1 MSRRSG
7 FSLAEVLVSLLILSL
22 VSVLMV
28 GVIPSSIFGLR
39 QAQHRQS
46 ALQLCQTTS
55 AGLRSVGFDQLAAT
69 DWSQEK
75 TYQVDSLDYRIRYRI
90 SEQPEQ
96 DPTSHKP
103 LAKLI
108 ECRVRWFI
116 HRRPSTYEFATLVLR

>member
-28 GVIPSSIFGLR
+28 GVIPSAIFGLR
-39 QAQHRQS
+39 QAQHRQA

-55 AGLRSVGFDQLAAT
+55 AGLRSVGFDQLAAS
-69 DWSQEK
+69 DWSQERV
-75 TYQVDSLDYRIRYRI
+75 YQVDSLDYAIRYRVT
-90 SEQPEQ
+90 ERAEQ

-108 ECRVRWFI
+108 ECQVRWAI
-116 HRRPSTYEFATLVLR
+116 HRRPSSYDYATLVLR

>member
-7 FSLAEVLVSLLILSL
+7 FSLSEVLISLLILSL

-39 QAQHRQS
+39 QAQHRQA
-46 ALQLCQTTS
+46 ALQLCQTTA
-55 AGLRSVGFDQLAAT
+55 AGLRSVGFDQLAAS
-69 DWSQEK
+69 DWSQDK
-75 TYQVDSLDYRIRYRI
+75 IYQVDSLDYTIQYRI
-90 SEQPEQ
+90 SEQAEK

-116 HRRPSTYEFATLVLR
+116 HHRPSNYEYATLVVR

>member
-28 GVIPSSIFGLR
+28 GVIPSAIFGLR
-39 QAQHRQS
+39 QAQHRQA

-55 AGLRSVGFDQLAAT
+55 AGLRSVGFEQLAVS
-69 DWSQEK
+69 DWSQDRIYK
-75 TYQVDSLDYRIRYRI
+75 VDSLDYAIRYRI

-108 ECRVRWFI
+108 ECQVHWAI
-116 HRRPSTYEFATLVLR
+116 HRRPSSYEYATLVLR

>member
-7 FSLAEVLVSLLILSL
+7 FSLSEVLVSLLILSL

-28 GVIPSSIFGLR
+28 GIIPSSIFGLR
-39 QAQHRQS
+39 QAQHRQA

-55 AGLRSVGFDQLAAT
+55 AGLRSLGFDQLAVS
-69 DWSQEK
+69 DWSQDK
-75 TYQVDSLDYRIRYRI
+75 IYQVDSLDYTIQYRV
-90 SEQPEQ
+90 SAMPEQ

-108 ECRVRWFI
+108 ECRVRWLI
-116 HRRPSTYEFATLVLR
+116 QHRPSHYEYATLVLR